1 MYRSRRNPPTAEQI
15 YDAVY
20 KSLMSDRVAL
30 DELQN
35 NALFY
40 KQVIERALEAKFGKP
55 KPARKRKPKAVAKPK
70 RKATSDTIQLEI
82 KTTGGQSYGMVTL
95 SKSAYELHAFAAT
108 ERGRLGLSYVQW
120 MQVYSDEIIE
130 LADKENVRDRASVSM
145 FVATDGHKLGVIVAD
160 RKPPSDVKALMFTP
174 DNWKKAFKSRVLL
187 AELPANYESFPDFV
201 QVLPKRGAAPDQ
213 MTTFK
218 AETVD
223 AFLAAKPRIS
233 IDSQSSYFA
242 FSGDDVSYRYVP
254 RNLGRDPS
262 LFLTFPFKSLEDEM
276 SSNTPIKRA
285 VFQASYVHSA
295 FALCS
300 PTPLMAIESSA
311 SLGPAIVFGRQGAF
325 AVLMPI
331 RYEGESVK
339 AKPIVPFDN
348 RQIPVWDAVTNRLD
362 EKPAKYT
369 AIHKMVTK
377 GLKITKEGS
386 LFIAPVYVG
395 QGPSVEHWVMY
406 GYPGLHTDGCV
417 RLKGELDPF
426 QNTQYPITIKED
438 EFKGWL
444 QMNWPT
450 LQGVGGEQDSDA
462 LLQAQNLVKLL
473 QKNPFENL
481 AFPPLRGM
489 DKLVLNDESR
499 RGLSHVGINEDGN
512 LVASDGHIGLFIER
526 ISPAHVRNIGIPAEI
541 FTGLPVMT
549 QTSTNGFASSGHQI
563 LPYESAY
570 VPADIKPI
578 LDSLTTPDQT
588 VELTPILINQLMRIK
603 KAVKGGYGVIRFG
616 LETKILYLKEVKERT
631 TDPFTGT
638 SSIRRYMKFV
648 AKLPMVKDF
657 PTLSIPFPL
666 SDDEYIA
673 IRVEYLQELLYAM
686 TAEPRTL
693 FLQLRQGFGPQ
704 SIDSGDLAT
713 FEMTGLVMPMR
724 LDEQPPE

>member
-20 KSLMSDRVAL
+20 KSLMADRVAL

-108 ERGRLGLSYVQW
+108 DKNRYGLFYVQW

-130 LADKENVRDRASVSM
+130 LADKENVRDRASISM
-145 FVATDGHKLGVIVAD
+145 FVATDGHKLGVVVVD

-187 AELPANYESFPDFV
+187 AELPEHYESFPDFV
-201 QVLPKRGAAPDQ
+201 QVLPKRDSSFQ

-285 VFQASYVHSA
+285 VFQASYVHAA

-300 PTPLMAIESSA
+300 PTPLMAVESSA

-325 AVLMPI
+325 AILMPI

-348 RQIPVWDAVTNRLD
+348 RQIPVWDRVTNLLD

-377 GLKITKEGS
+377 GLKVPKDAP

-395 QGPSVEHWVMY
+395 IGPSVEHWIMPGVT
-406 GYPGLHTDGCV
+406 GLHTDGCI
-417 RLKGELDPF
+417 RLSGELDPF
-426 QNTQYPITIKED
+426 VNTQYPIRIDEG

-444 QMNWPT
+444 QLNWPT

-549 QTSTNGFASSGHQI
+549 QTNTNGFASSGHQI

-616 LETKILYLKEVKERT
+616 LETKILYLKEVKEKT

-657 PTLSIPFPL
+657 PTLSIPFPM

-704 SIDSGDLAT
+704 SIDSDDLAT